1 MSTVS
6 ALAAQAAARLSA
18 VGSPSARLD
27 AELLLGFALGVDR
40 VGVLAHPDAPVPVS
54 AAEAFEA
61 YVARREIGE
70 PVAYIRGFREFHG
83 LAIVTDAR
91 ALIPR
96 PETELLVDAAIAE
109 VAGRLTSAP
118 RDAGSAP
125 LRLAD
130 VGTGSGAIAVAVL
143 TVLRKRRMDGHIEI
157 TAADISPDALDL
169 ARENAVGH
177 GVADRM
183 AFREG
188 DLLGDGPA
196 AGAPGDGPAAGAPG
210 GGPAGDANAGA
221 PGDGDAPSGERP
233 FDIICANL
241 PYVAT
246 PDMDGLA
253 RDLSFEP
260 RSALDGGPDGLDVI
274 RRLLAQLPRVLADDG
289 VALLEIGAGQGATVV
304 EATAAILPG
313 WRCVVQPD
321 LAGLPRLARVERAGP
336 GVAGVGTAGFGIAGT
351 VGITGS
357 TP

>member
-1 MSTVS
+1 MPTVA
-6 ALAAQAAARLSA
+6 ALAAQAAARLTA
-18 VGSPSARLD
+18 AGSPSARLD

-40 VGVLAHPDAPVPVS
+40 VGVLAHPVAPVPVS
-54 AAEAFEA
+54 AAEAFLG
-61 YVARREIGE
+61 YVARREQGE

-109 VAGRLTSAP
+109 VAGRLTAAP

-125 LRLAD
+125 LRIAD

-143 TVLRKRRMDGHIEI
+143 TVLRKRRMDGHVEVL
-157 TAADISPDALDL
+157 AVDLSPDALDL

-188 DLLGDGPA
+188 DLLADD
-196 AGAPGDGPAAGAPG
+196 PGDGAPVGAP
-210 GGPAGDANAGA
+210 
-221 PGDGDAPSGERP
+221 
-233 FDIICANL
+233 FDLVCANL

-246 PDMDGLA
+246 REMDGLA

-274 RRLLAQLPRVLADDG
+274 RRLLAQLPDVLAEGG
-289 VALLEIGAGQGATVV
+289 VVLLEIGADPGATAV
-304 EATAAILPG
+304 EAAAAILPG
-313 WRCVVQPD
+313 WRCGVAAD
-321 LAGLPRLARVERAGP
+321 LAGLPRLARVERAGTASS
-336 GVAGVGTAGFGIAGT
+336 GAGD
-351 VGITGS
+351 
-357 TP
+357 PL